1 MNTRRHAVPIPSG
14 PVGIVGRPGPRS
26 ARSAHRAEERAPQ
39 PAGPLRQPSA
49 ADGTTAPADVELYA
63 VLGED

>member
-1 MNTRRHAVPIPSG
+1 MDTRRHAVPIPSG

-26 ARSAHRAEERAPQ
+26 TRSAHRVEERAPQ
-39 PAGPLRQPSA
+39 PAAPSRQPSA
-49 ADGTTAPADVELYA
+49 SAGTAAPADVELYA